1 MRKLPLITIFIL
13 SLTLSLSEPFARGAS
28 ENQVPK
34 GDSTNGKVSKADEKF
49 VKDAASGGLMEVEL
63 GKIAVEKA
71 SNQGVKDYGRRMQ
84 EDHGKA
90 NEELKTLAA
99 NKGIVLA
106 KSMEAKQKRT
116 VDRLSK
122 LSGDKFDREYI
133 KTMVDDHKEVLASF
147 QREADKGTDAEI
159 KQFASKYAPV
169 IKTHLELAQKSD
181 QQLKAK

>member
-1 MRKLPLITIFIL
+1 MSPIEYVVKSRWRYFMRKLPLITIFIL

-28 ENQVPK
+28 DNQVPK

-106 KSMEAKQKRT
+106 KSM
-116 VDRLSK
+116 D
-122 LSGDKFDREYI
+122 G
-133 KTMVDDHKEVLASF
+133 KTEENCGSAF
-147 QREADKGTDAEI
+147 QAFRR
-159 KQFASKYAPV
+159 
-169 IKTHLELAQKSD
+169 
-181 QQLKAK
+181 

>member
-1 MRKLPLITIFIL
+1 MP
-13 SLTLSLSEPFARGAS
+13 A

-34 GDSTNGKVSKADEKF
+34 GNPKNSKVSKADEKF
-49 VKDAASGGLMEVEL
+49 VKDAAAGSLMEVEL
-63 GKIAVEKA
+63 GKIAAEKA
-71 SNQGVKDYGRRMQ
+71 NNQGVKDYGRRMQ

-122 LSGDKFDREYI
+122 LSGDKFDGEYI

-169 IKTHLELAQKSD
+169 LKTHLELAQKSD

>member
-1 MRKLPLITIFIL
+1 MRKVPLITIL
-13 SLTLSLSEPFARGAS
+13 VLSLSLSLSGTFSRAATD
-28 ENQVPK
+28 NQVPK
-34 GDSTNGKVSKADEKF
+34 GDPKNSQVSKADEKF

-63 GKIAVEKA
+63 GKIAVDKA

-90 NEELKTLAA
+90 NDELKTLAA

-106 KSMEAKQKRT
+106 KSMDGKHKKII
-116 VDRLSK
+116 DRLSK

-133 KTMVDDHKEVLASF
+133 RTMVNDHNEVLASF
-147 QREADKGTDAEI
+147 QREADKGTDPDI